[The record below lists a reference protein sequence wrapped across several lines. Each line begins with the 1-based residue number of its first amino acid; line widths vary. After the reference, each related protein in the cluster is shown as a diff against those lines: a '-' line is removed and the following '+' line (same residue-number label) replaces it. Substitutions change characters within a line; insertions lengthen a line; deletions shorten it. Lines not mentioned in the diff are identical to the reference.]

1 MSRRISLVLAVLSVA
16 LLVPFLATAQQPEAQ
31 TFTFV
36 ALWNIPRAQ
45 WAEFT
50 AFGDKNTRPV
60 LDRLLADG
68 TIVGYGNFA
77 SVVHTEE
84 GYTHGSFWETTSLAE
99 VERALGEL
107 LKLPPNPAT
116 LGARHRDHLFRNVS
130 YRSRSTQATS
140 PAMGGASGY
149 LWVSVLQV
157 QPGKARE
164 WRELWD
170 KYTKPTYD
178 ELQTNGTISGY
189 WVEVEH
195 VHTQNPGWRYIAY
208 VAPSADAV
216 DKVREAFAA
225 LERKRSPEEN
235 RAIGAAFADVI
246 APGSHW
252 DFFGRVSNYAHK

>member
-1 MSRRISLVLAVLSVA
+1 MSKRVYLVLGVLLVA
-16 LLVPFLATAQQPEAQ
+16 LLVPFVATAQQPEAQ
-31 TFTFV
+31 SFTFV
-36 ALWNIPRAQ
+36 ALWNVPRAQ

-50 AFGDKNTRPV
+50 AFWEKNTRPV

-77 SVVHTEE
+77 TVVHTED
-84 GYTHGSFWETTSLAE
+84 GFTHGGWWETTSIAA

-116 LGARHRDHLFRNVS
+116 IGARHRDHLFRNVS
-130 YRSRSTQATS
+130 FRARSMQAT
-140 PAMGGASGY
+140 SGY
-149 LWVSVLQV
+149 LWVSVSQV

-170 KYTKPTYD
+170 KYTKATYD
-178 ELQTNGTISGY
+178 ELQANGTISGY

-246 APGSHW
+246 VPGSHW
-252 DFFGRVSNYAHK
+252 DYFARVTNYAHK